1 MQGRVL
7 LLYLRQIIHP
17 VKNTTNIFLGALT
30 VAVAILFYLH
40 FSSSQAIADVK
51 AKQEDTIPDYTL
63 NLPKNLQGAKVLYVN
78 IDSINSNYRAFTEL
92 AQDAGSSLQNQ
103 MAVYQR
109 KAADLQ
115 SRYAKLQEQVA
126 AASITADAATKEEA
140 AINAGLEELKR
151 MEANIAYLESS
162 AMQKNDMISQEIA
175 LYFQGYAKEKGIDY
189 IMMFGTGMPII
200 YANDSL
206 DVTPDVIQALN
217 AQYDARKTQSP
228 AGNKGK

>member
-1 MQGRVL
+1 M
-7 LLYLRQIIHP
+7 
-17 VKNTTNIFLGALT
+17 KNTTNIFIGALA

-40 FSSSQAIADVK
+40 FSSRQAIADVK
-51 AKQEDTIPDYTL
+51 AKQEDTTPDYTL

-115 SRYAKLQEQVA
+115 SRYAKLQEQVQ
-126 AASITADAATKEEA
+126 AASISADAATKEEA

-175 LYFQGYAKEKGIDY
+175 TYFQGYAKEKGIDY

-217 AQYDARKTQSP
+217 AQYDARKAQQPTNNP
-228 AGNKGK
+228 AGK

>member
-1 MQGRVL
+1 M
-7 LLYLRQIIHP
+7 
-17 VKNTTNIFLGALT
+17 KNTTNIFLGALT

-40 FSSSQAIADVK
+40 FSSRQAIADVK
-51 AKQEDTIPDYTL
+51 AKQEDTTPNYTL

-78 IDSINSNYRAFTEL
+78 IDSINNNYRAFTEL
-92 AQDAGSSLQNQ
+92 AQDAGSNLQNQ

-115 SRYAKLQEQVA
+115 ARYAKLQEQVQ
-126 AASITADAATKEEA
+126 AASISADAATKEEA
-140 AINAGLEELKR
+140 SINAGLEELKR
-151 MEANIAYLESS
+151 METNIAYLESS

-175 LYFQGYAKEKGIDY
+175 QYFQGYAKEKGIDY

-217 AQYDARKTQSP
+217 AQYDARKSQEGANKP
-228 AGNKGK
+228 AGK

>member
-1 MQGRVL
+1 M
-7 LLYLRQIIHP
+7 
-17 VKNTTNIFLGALT
+17 KNTTNIFLGALT

-40 FSSSQAIADVK
+40 FSSRQAIADVK
-51 AKQEDTIPDYTL
+51 AKQEDTTPNYTL

-78 IDSINSNYRAFTEL
+78 IDSINNNYRAFTEL
-92 AQDAGSSLQNQ
+92 AQDAGSNLQNQ

-115 SRYAKLQEQVA
+115 ARYAKLQEQVQ
-126 AASITADAATKEEA
+126 AASISADAATKEEA
-140 AINAGLEELKR
+140 SINAGLEELKR
-151 MEANIAYLESS
+151 METNIAYLESS

-175 LYFQGYAKEKGIDY
+175 QYFQGYAKEKGIDY

-217 AQYDARKTQSP
+217 AQYDARKSQEGANKP
-228 AGNKGK
+228 KGK